1 MQPQWLAV
9 MFDDIKRTA
18 MSDIG
23 QEKCCYPKASI
34 FVLNSYKETLKL
46 GKDLE
51 YLLHM
56 YHS

>member
-1 MQPQWLAV
+1 MV
-9 MFDDIKRTA
+9 
-18 MSDIG
+18 
-23 QEKCCYPKASI
+23 SI